1 MRSSGDNLL
10 LAGDVGGTKTVL
22 AVISADTGT
31 TANLA
36 EAVFENRN
44 YRRFDEI
51 VSEFLSRFG
60 LRVGRAS
67 FSVAGPVIEG
77 SAELSNLDWE
87 LNSARLCDAFGW
99 SAVDLVNDLQATAYA
114 LPHLSSEDI
123 HTVQT
128 GVPDPTGPRAVV
140 APGTGLGES
149 YMLWTGSRFEAHASE
164 GGNADFAPANAVQRD
179 LLAYLQDRYGHVS
192 YEMVCSGVGI
202 PNLYSFLRDAGLAE
216 EPEWLA
222 ERLRLS
228 ADPTPVIVNAALDA
242 ANPCPI
248 CEQVLAL
255 FVEIL
260 GAEAGNLA
268 LRVLPTGG
276 VYVAG
281 GIPPRLLPVLRRPRF
296 LQSFL
301 AKGRFSDFMERFPL
315 HIVLEPRAALLGA
328 AKYGLRGDVRQTAGD
343 SH

>member
-10 LAGDVGGTKTVL
+10 LAGDIGGTKTVL
-22 AVISADTGT
+22 AVLASGTGT
-31 TANLA
+31 AANLA

-44 YRRFDEI
+44 YRSFED
-51 VSEFLSRFG
+51 VVADFLGRFG

-67 FSVAGPVIEG
+67 FSVAGPVVDG

-87 LNSARLCDAFGW
+87 LNSTLLCDAFGW
-99 SAVDLVNDLQATAYA
+99 TAVDLVNDLQATAYA
-114 LPHLSSEDI
+114 LPHLSSEEI
-123 HTVQT
+123 HTIQA
-128 GVPDPTGPRAVV
+128 GLPDPIGARAVV

-149 YMLWTGSRFEAHASE
+149 YMLWTGNRFEAHPSE
-164 GGNADFAPANAVQRD
+164 GGNADFAPANSIQRD
-179 LLAYLQDRYGHVS
+179 LLAYLQERSGHVS

-202 PNLYSFLRDAGLAE
+202 PNLYAFLRDTGLAE

-222 ERLRLS
+222 ERLQV
-228 ADPTPVIVNAALDA
+228 AVDPTPVIVNSALDA
-242 ANPCPI
+242 ANPCEI
-248 CEQVLAL
+248 CAQVLAL

-268 LRVLPTGG
+268 LRILPTGG

-281 GIPPRLLPVLRRPRF
+281 GIPPRVLPVLRRRAF
-296 LQSFL
+296 LDAFR
-301 AKGRFSDFMERFPL
+301 AKGRFSDFMDRFPL

-328 AKYGLRGDVRQTAGD
+328 AKYGMRRDVPQPASD
-343 SH
+343 H